1 MREQIKKR
9 PAARQTGQIKG
20 RYKYMGRPRNCQGV
34 MTHYE
39 AWQKAEDSLRTKAR
53 EIWAEDQARAMDL
66 VETAERVKEDR
77 LSFSIEYAMAY

>member
-1 MREQIKKR
+1 
-9 PAARQTGQIKG
+9 
-20 RYKYMGRPRNCQGV
+20 

-53 EIWAEDQARAMDL
+53 EIWAEDQARALDL

-77 LSFSIEYAMAY
+77 LSFSIEYAEAY